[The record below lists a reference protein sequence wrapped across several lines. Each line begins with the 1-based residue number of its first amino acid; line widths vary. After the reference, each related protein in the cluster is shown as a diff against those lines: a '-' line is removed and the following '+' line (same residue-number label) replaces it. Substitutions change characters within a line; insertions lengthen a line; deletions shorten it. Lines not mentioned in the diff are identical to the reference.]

1 MLVRH
6 DQTNSPRVYYI
17 DENNGEDSSITNC
30 VMQVAALQDP
40 PMSLI
45 GAVLTRA
52 YFK

>member
-6 DQTNSPRVYYI
+6 GQTNSPRVYYI
-17 DENNGEDSSITNC
+17 DENNGEDSSITYC